1 MYPTYDPPA
10 SHSQP
15 HPYYESDRTNGLAG
29 GVQYTNGYYD
39 MPEPEFLIRTVIR
52 NDTDLLKRS
61 VDLQAFKVD
70 METRL
75 TRTYRQAYDHLE
87 GIQLR
92 RKRDIGWFAGFD
104 DYDDVCLTGLY
115 RFPK

>member
-15 HPYYESDRTNGLAG
+15 HPYYESDRTNGVG

-92 RKRDIGWFAGFD
+92 RKRDIGWFTGFD
-104 DYDDVCLTGLY
+104 DYNDVCLTGLY

>member
-1 MYPTYDPPA
+1 
-10 SHSQP
+10 
-15 HPYYESDRTNGLAG
+15 
-29 GVQYTNGYYD
+29 

-75 TRTYRQAYDHLE
+75 TRTYRQAYDNLE
-87 GIQLR
+87 GSQLR
-92 RKRDIGWFAGFD
+92 RKRDIRWWRESSD
-104 DYDDVCLTGLY
+104 TGLV
-115 RFPK
+115 